1 MDTYTAFER
10 AIASTEGV
18 IKGLRSPDLDAATPC
33 TEWSVRDLLN
43 HVVGTLWLASGL
55 FADRT
60 PRHAVAPGGLPDGD
74 LVGDRPAEA
83 YAEAAAAALD
93 AAAIDGTFERVHS
106 TPAGDMPG
114 AALAGFTTMDV
125 LVHGWDL
132 ATATGQDLSLDD
144 DLVAAVMA
152 FARQAITD
160 DRRAPLIGPAVRPA
174 KKASATDK
182 LVAFLGR
189 TP

>member
-10 AIASTEGV
+10 AVASTEGV
-18 IKGLRSPDLDAATPC
+18 IKGLRRSDLDAATPC
-33 TEWSVRDLLN
+33 TEWTVRDLLN

-55 FADRT
+55 FADRK
-60 PRHAVAPGGLPDGD
+60 PRHAVVPGGLPDTD
-74 LVGDRPAEA
+74 VVGDRPAEA
-83 YAEAAAAALD
+83 YAEAAAAALE
-93 AAAIDGTFERVHS
+93 AASIDGTLERIHK
-106 TPAGDMPG
+106 TPAGEMPG

-132 ATATGQDLSLDD
+132 AKATGQDSSLDA
-144 DLVAAVMA
+144 DLVAHVTG
-152 FARQAITD
+152 FAHQAITD
-160 DRRAPLIGPAVRPA
+160 DRRAPVIGPEVPA
-174 KKASATDK
+174 GKKATATDK